1 MHVQTSAADAHLRRQ
16 YEVSRLNKD
25 LEEILSRGDSNQVE
39 FNANKTQAAV
49 FSKKVNIAE
58 PDILMAG
65 HAIPLTSSIN
75 LLGVNLGGNM
85 SWHDHVV
92 AIAKVASQKLGVLFR
107 TKNLYTPQQLLILYK
122 AQIRPSL
129 EYCSHVWSSAPKHTL
144 RLLDSIQRRAIRLI
158 GDRELTEN
166 LDSLEHR
173 RQVGDLT
180 LFYRYFHGKC
190 SADIAR
196 LIPPRAVHSRSTR
209 RTTAAH
215 LLKKNSLFLRQTREI
230 A

>member
-1 MHVQTSAADAHLRRQ
+1 MD
-16 YEVSRLNKD
+16 
-25 LEEILSRGDSNQVE
+25 
-39 FNANKTQAAV
+39 
-49 FSKKVNIAE
+49 
-58 PDILMAG
+58 G
-65 HAIPLTSSIN
+65 HAIPLASSIN

-85 SWHDHVV
+85 SWHNHVV
-92 AIAKVASQKLGVLFR
+92 AIAKIASQKLGVLFR
-107 TKNLYTPQQLLILYK
+107 TRKLYTPQQLLTLYK

-144 RLLDSIQRRAIRLI
+144 RLLDSIERRAIRLI
-158 GDRELTEN
+158 GDHELTKN

-190 SADIAR
+190 SADLAL
-196 LIPPRAVHSRSTR
+196 LIPPRAANSRNTR

-215 LLKKNSLFLRQTREI
+215 PYVVKLSTPRTSLFKNSFIWRTSSLWNDLPEVVFPNEYNLQRFKTNVNRFLRTRTTPRVP
-230 A
+230 